1 MTYTWF
7 SKFISMMIYPLPI
20 YVLFKDFG
28 IGQGNG
34 GCALFPPIGFRGI
47 PYFQAQKSGG
57 VGVHGGGG
65 GGSNHIND

>member
-1 MTYTWF
+1 MAYTWLWF

-20 YVLFKDFG
+20 HVVFKDFG
-28 IGQGNG
+28 IGRGNG

-47 PYFQAQKSGG
+47 PYFQAKKS
-57 VGVHGGGG
+57 GGG